1 MDGLTAALAVTQGA
15 WEMRIPVSVPWPFAR
30 MRVGGVAGESVSH
43 HSERLRRASSVT
55 GQALLPGQ
63 CRCCEATPYV
73 GLDNS
78 FPSSSNNISIN
89 ILRMLELS

>member
-1 MDGLTAALAVTQGA
+1 
-15 WEMRIPVSVPWPFAR
+15 MRIPVSVPWPFAR

-43 HSERLRRASSVT
+43 HAKRVRRRQASSVT
-55 GQALLPGQ
+55 LRALLPGQ

-78 FPSSSNNISIN
+78 FPSSSNSISIN